1 MFPRTYFGTE
11 IFPKGEIRFENFC
24 LRYRPDTPDVLRHLS
39 FVIKPGEKIGIVG
52 RTGSGKSTMMLGLL
66 RIIEAWEGRIVI
78 DGKDISKLS
87 LEELRSNIN
96 IILQDHFMFTGTVKE
111 NVDPTGSHTDEQVE
125 EALKLCGV
133 WESFTK
139 DGVNS
144 HVAEGGDNLSA
155 GEKQLLNITRS
166 LLNPKR
172 VVLIDEAT
180 ASIDFETDAQIQKVI
195 KKQFAD
201 KTVLTIAHRI
211 NTVVNSDRILVLSK
225 G

>member
-1 MFPRTYFGTE
+1 MT
-11 IFPKGEIRFENFC
+11 IN
-24 LRYRPDTPDVLRHLS
+24 
-39 FVIKPGEKIGIVG
+39 PGEKIGIVG
-52 RTGSGKSTMMLGLL
+52 RTGSGKSSMMLGLL
-66 RIIEAWEGRIVI
+66 RILEASAGRIVI

-111 NVDPTGSHTDEQVE
+111 NVDPTGAHTDAQVE
-125 EALKLCGV
+125 EALKLCGI
-133 WESFTK
+133 WDSFK
-139 DGVNS
+139 EQDGVNTM
-144 HVAEGGDNLSA
+144 VVEGGDNLSA

-180 ASIDFETDAQIQKVI
+180 ASIDFETDNIIQKVI

-211 NTVVNSDRILVLSK
+211 NTVVGSDRILVLSK
-225 G
+225 GEIQEFDRPEVLLNRETSHFAKLYK